1 MKKMFA
7 EVHCVKYRIL
17 YTGRTLYRSVRIFYS
32 ISWKKFTVHNQKH
45 NLWVSKWMCKMHNFI
60 KLLWSLISN
69 SVSAESKYFFPEKG
83 KWWMKM
89 ITVKTSSAQ
98 PEICLCWQ
106 GISPGQATD
115 KLQAYSHGRNH
126 LLNLNS
132 KVLDTC
138 ICILSK
144 IKIFGKNCW
153 TKLEPQIKIMC
164 IDNWML

>member
-1 MKKMFA
+1 MFA
-7 EVHCVKYRIL
+7 EVHCVKYGIL
-17 YTGRTLYRSVRIFYS
+17 YRTLYRSLRIFYS

-126 LLNLNS
+126 ILNLNS